1 VQIQPHRPGGYAITA
16 VIKLASDQQKVN
28 VQSQAQSQ
36 NNHLFHNGYISG
48 VLYAIDGKPTGQ
60 NERANQPVN
69 MKELLTSN
77 DPVIDNELG

>member
-1 VQIQPHRPGGYAITA
+1 MAISQGFFTLSTANQPVKTKGQTNRS
-16 VIKLASDQQKVN
+16 KRK
-28 VQSQAQSQ
+28 
-36 NNHLFHNGYISG
+36 
-48 VLYAIDGKPTGQ
+48 GKPTGQ